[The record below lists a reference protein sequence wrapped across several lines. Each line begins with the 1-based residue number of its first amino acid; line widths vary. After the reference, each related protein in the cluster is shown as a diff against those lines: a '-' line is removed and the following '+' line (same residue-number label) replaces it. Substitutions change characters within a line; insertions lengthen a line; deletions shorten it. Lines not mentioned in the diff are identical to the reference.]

1 MVDKKEVDAE
11 YWMGR
16 CYELWK
22 LLDDIDTAGD
32 IAKSDDKLYRAMA
45 ERHQAKRWNFLEEGE
60 VNFLYDMFHDPAF
73 DD

>member
-1 MVDKKEVDAE
+1 MGQIDEQ
-11 YWMGR
+11 YWMSR

-32 IAKSDDKLYRAMA
+32 IAKSDDKLYRAIA
-45 ERHQAKRWNFLEEGE
+45 ERHQAMRWNLLEEGE